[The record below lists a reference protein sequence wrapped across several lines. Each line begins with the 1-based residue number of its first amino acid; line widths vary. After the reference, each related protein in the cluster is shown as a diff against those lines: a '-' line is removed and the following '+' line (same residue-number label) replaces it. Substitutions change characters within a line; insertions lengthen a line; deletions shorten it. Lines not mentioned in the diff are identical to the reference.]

1 MTFKIWEVD
10 VPEKAI
16 GFEIFN
22 YEKSAPSTTRSF
34 EKSYSTVQQI
44 IGHDGDD
51 IHKTFEH
58 EDLLHGFQFLAD
70 MINRLFFLLIVVAE
84 IIAFSATILTTMPAS
99 NSDIVRLKTVRL
111 LELDACEGK
120 C

>member
-22 YEKSAPSTTRSF
+22 YEKGDPLTIKSF
-34 EKSYSTVQQI
+34 EKSYSTVKQI
-44 IGHDGDD
+44 IYHDGDD

-84 IIAFSATILTTMPAS
+84 IVAFSATILTTMPAS

-111 LELDACEGK
+111 LELDACEGR